1 MHLRPTGHQPSQP
14 GASHRQ
20 PDRQLDRQIGLRSAV
35 TLNMLEMVGVGP
47 FITLPLIV
55 AAMGGPQAMLG
66 WILGALL
73 AVCDG
78 LVWAELGAA
87 LPYAGGSYAFLR
99 EIYGPRGAGRM
110 ISFLYVWQ
118 FTLTAPLSIA
128 SGAIGLAEYAVYLV
142 PRLNHSLLSS
152 SFPPFLLQHSRG
164 TVLLAIAVCCLAM
177 LLLYRQTRVVERIAW
192 FLSAGLLLTIAA
204 VLFACFTH
212 FHPALAFGFPP
223 GAFHLS
229 GSFFQGLGA
238 ATLMA
243 TYCYW
248 GYYNICFLGAEVR
261 DPGRTIPRAVL
272 YSILG
277 VAALYLLMN
286 IGILGAVPWQD
297 LLGRYS
303 HSRSSGDNPVAAVA
317 LVIGHIMGPVYG
329 RIVVGLVMWTAFA
342 SLFSLL
348 LGASRVPYAAA
359 SEGNYFRSLQQLHPT
374 RGFPARSLLLL
385 GGIACICCFFDLK
398 TVIQAL
404 VALRIVLQFL
414 LQQVGVIVLRRRAPD
429 LPRPFRMWLYP
440 IPALVA
446 CAGFLF
452 MLFSRHGAGR
462 ELIAAL
468 IVSVSGSVVYL
479 LRANKRR
486 EWPFLPNSPAL

>member
-1 MHLRPTGHQPSQP
+1 MHLRPTAQQPNQA
-14 GASHRQ
+14 GAPLH
-20 PDRQLDRQIGLRSAV
+20 RQLDRQIGLRSAV
-35 TLNMLEMVGVGP
+35 SLNMLEMVGVGP

-55 AAMGGPQAMLG
+55 GAMGGPQAMLG

-87 LPYAGGSYAFLR
+87 LPYAGGSYVFLR
-99 EIYGPRGAGRM
+99 EIYGARGPGRM

-128 SGAIGLAEYAVYLV
+128 SGAIGLGEYAAYLV
-142 PRLNHSLLSS
+142 PRLNRSLL
-152 SFPPFLLQHSRG
+152 PPYLPHFLLQHTRG

-177 LLLYRQTRVVERIAW
+177 VLLYRQTRVVERIAW

-212 FHPALAFGFPP
+212 FHPALAFAFPP

-303 HSRSSGDNPVAAVA
+303 VENPVSAVA
-317 LVIGHIMGPVYG
+317 LVIGHVMGPVYA
-329 RIVVGLVMWTAFA
+329 RIVVGLVIWTAFA

-404 VALRIVLQFL
+404 VALRIVLQFM
-414 LQQVGVIVLRRRAPD
+414 LQQVGIIVLRRRAPD

-440 IPALVA
+440 VPALLA

-452 MLFSRHGAGR
+452 MLFARHGAER

-468 IVSVSGSVVYL
+468 IVSVSGSAVYL
-479 LRANKRR
+479 LRANRRR
-486 EWPFLPNSPAL
+486 EWPFASISPGP

>member
-1 MHLRPTGHQPSQP
+1 VPALNRSWLP
-14 GASHRQ
+14 AS
-20 PDRQLDRQIGLRSAV
+20 L
-35 TLNMLEMVGVGP
+35 GP
-47 FITLPLIV
+47 FWV
-55 AAMGGPQAMLG
+55 
-66 WILGALL
+66 
-73 AVCDG
+73 
-78 LVWAELGAA
+78 E
-87 LPYAGGSYAFLR
+87 
-99 EIYGPRGAGRM
+99 
-110 ISFLYVWQ
+110 
-118 FTLTAPLSIA
+118 
-128 SGAIGLAEYAVYLV
+128 
-142 PRLNHSLLSS
+142 
-152 SFPPFLLQHSRG
+152 HSRG
-164 TVLLAIAVCCLAM
+164 TVLLAVGACCLAM

-192 FLSAGLLLTIAA
+192 LLSAGLLLTIAT
-204 VLFACFTH
+204 VLFACFSH

-229 GSFFQGLGA
+229 SSFFQGLGG
-238 ATLMA
+238 ATLLA

-261 DPGRTIPRAVL
+261 DPERTIPRAVL

-303 HSRSSGDNPVAAVA
+303 SANPAAAVA
-317 LVIGHIMGPVYG
+317 LVIGHVMGPVYG
-329 RIVVGLVMWTAFA
+329 RVVVGLVMWTAFA

-359 SEGNYFRSLQQLHPT
+359 LEGNYFRPLAELHPT

-385 GGIACICCFFDLK
+385 GGIACVFCFFDLK

-404 VALRIVLQFL
+404 VALRIVLQFV

-440 IPALVA
+440 IPALIA
-446 CAGFLF
+446 CVGFLF
-452 MLFSRHGAGR
+452 MLIARHGAGR

-468 IVSVSGSVVYL
+468 VVSVSGSTVYL
-479 LRANKRR
+479 LRAKKRR
-486 EWPFLPNSPAL
+486 EWPFSPAL